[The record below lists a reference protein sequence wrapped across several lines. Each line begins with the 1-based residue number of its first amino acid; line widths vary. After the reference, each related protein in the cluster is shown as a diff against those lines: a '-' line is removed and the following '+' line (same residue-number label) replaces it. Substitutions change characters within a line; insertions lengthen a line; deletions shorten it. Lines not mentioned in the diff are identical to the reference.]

1 MYIEIIVTKIL
12 TNICL
17 EYELTKL
24 KFKCKS
30 LNNQTA
36 SKLLELMPFK
46 STVSKWGKELYF
58 DVPKNDIR
66 EEKSAKVLFNLGEI
80 AFWNEGNAIAIGY
93 GKTPTSINDEIR
105 LVSSGNL
112 WAIAC
117 NPEELYKLDDF
128 DPEDQIVIRK
138 LVK

>member
-24 KFKCKS
+24 KFKCKT

-46 STVSKWGKELYF
+46 STVSKWGKEIYF

-66 EEKSAKVLFNLGEI
+66 EDKSAKVLFNLGCANKNLQFKGTLPQKVFI
-80 AFWNEGNAIAIGY
+80 LNSFHLGHRVIGF
-93 GKTPTSINDEIR
+93 K
-105 LVSSGNL
+105 
-112 WAIAC
+112 
-117 NPEELYKLDDF
+117 
-128 DPEDQIVIRK
+128 
-138 LVK
+138 